1 MRPEAAAMCL
11 FTLPEN
17 SETIQTKISI
27 PAFLFS
33 ETNKFDFSLRRN
45 EAAKDFFE
53 SGSYVSD
60 RDGCI
65 RAPLS

>member
-17 SETIQTKISI
+17 DKMIQTKISI

-53 SGSYVSD
+53 SGPCLSD
-60 RDGCI
+60 SDKRIC
-65 RAPLS
+65 ASLS